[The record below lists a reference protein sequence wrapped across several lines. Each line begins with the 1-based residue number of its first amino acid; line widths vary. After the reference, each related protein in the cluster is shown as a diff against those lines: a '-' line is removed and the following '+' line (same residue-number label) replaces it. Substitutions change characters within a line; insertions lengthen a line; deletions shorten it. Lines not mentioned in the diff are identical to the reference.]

1 MGNSNL
7 DEQLDLIE
15 NISILMLIEH
25 QGNKTVLNQ
34 FLTEYYNIIT
44 SLSRSLDQNS
54 FDMIIVDEESIKKK
68 HRFIKKIKKVDT
80 SFYLP
85 VILISKHDIK
95 NIKDKYLKLVDEIV
109 DMPISKRLLKSRI
122 ENLLSIRKLFLSS
135 SIYQKLTEENPVGI
149 CILKEDRIKYVNN
162 SFLKIIEN
170 KKEKVMNEKIFDI
183 FSADKLEA
191 RIIEKNPDPADFISL
206 KLQKNDKNKWVNIKI
221 REMKHKKTSFKLL
234 IMVDVTK
241 QQKSE
246 EKIKFL
252 SFHDKLT
259 ELYNRNYFMEEL
271 KRLNTKRQLPLT
283 IIMGDVN
290 SLKIVNDAF
299 GHEKGDQ
306 LLKKVAEILND
317 NIREADILARIGG
330 DEFSIL
336 LPRTDKET
344 ASKICKRIKNACR
357 DSEMNLIEISIA
369 LGTATKQKV
378 TEDINQIFKRADDK
392 MYQKK
397 IKESEKVKKSLIK
410 KLKAN
415 LYKVSQETKEHN
427 KRMKKMALK
436 LAERINLPP
445 EEKRKLKLTVEY
457 HDIGKVTVAGDILK
471 KDDKLTEEEYELV
484 KTHSEASYRIV
495 KTIPELSVIAKSVLY
510 HHERWDGSGYPQGL
524 QKKEIPLNSRIT
536 AIVDAYDVMTGGRSY
551 KKKLSKEKALAEIIE
566 CGGSQ
571 FDPELVKEFEQVVF
585 VNF

>member
-95 NIKDKYLKLVDEIV
+95 NIKNKYLKLVDEIV